1 MTIKVSD
8 HQHVAPTSA
17 TIAVKRGTWTKG
29 EGSYNCNSGFSSS
42 NTTQWGDISGVS
54 ASEAT
59 ISVTNSANATK
70 TVDVTTSVRAYF
82 NAKTST
88 IVFVLDATSGYTEF
102 WSRDQGSSKPTLTIE
117 YETNT
122 RPSAPTLGSPAA
134 SSIVTGTKPTFTWTH
149 HDAQNDAQASAQI
162 EVSTSTGTV
171 VGTNT
176 VTGTAGTYTWPTDLT
191 RGTAYR
197 FRVVTSDAGGAG
209 TWSGYQAFSIASL
222 PAAPAFASPT
232 PSEGSTVTSQRPS
245 FGWTHSQANGYA
257 QSSAEVEV
265 STSAGVV
272 VSTQTVT
279 GTAGTLTWP
288 SDLTRGSSYRVRV
301 RTASSSV
308 GFGPWG
314 AYRSFVIAAL
324 VVVTITEKK
333 LEWNATLG
341 RPVVRVTWSNA
352 LPSGRTQKKFR
363 VTWSGYD
370 SGWVTSALTYAVP
383 SAYVPVDNTTL
394 TITVQI
400 EDSLALLS
408 TVVSTTF
415 KTRFGM
421 AVYKKDLGKV
431 PVAWGTPS
439 VTATVPSG
447 SSVNIQY
454 GTNTA
459 SAATAPTAWYSAL
472 SAAPKAQYLFYRVW
486 LLPTPGGASPSL
498 DKIVVP
504 FTDTKPALD
513 FWYGD
518 QNHVAMDA
526 RVWSIDES
534 DYVYG
539 SRTITGECGAS
550 VSTVCSYPIP
560 LRAGR
565 TYILSGLMRGE
576 GTPGAVFRLVKAGD
590 LSQLL
595 DAQGAAITSPLL
607 NETKDWID
615 PSTEDVI
622 RYRTPTFTAPSDM
635 DVRVQ
640 LRVGAGVG
648 SQAWFDALKVE
659 ESTVATP
666 WQPGQLG
673 AAVLD
678 AGGVQIDGVKGGVFR
693 IRGSEGNPLDVVQ
706 GGSRGLIIGETE
718 LFGPQRGLIQARDRI
733 TWPGSYAA
741 GGVVVS
747 SGWRSGPNNDGSSSG
762 RFTKISGGVLRGQYH
777 IANAVFLVSSIG
789 GAGNG
794 ADTAIV
800 QFSAVQQQALGSAPG
815 VHVKVL
821 GQGWW
826 PSDFTCVYNVYPT
839 YTEWSLWVK
848 NVRTWAPIGIT
859 PLAMHSAETVNF
871 DNPLNAQSV
880 TALPA
885 GTQVVG
891 VSWEGTSDAKAIG
904 IQVAKTSTQ
913 SAPGAMVGTKVTSW
927 NLTQRAAYG
936 VAWSPSGYS
945 DSIQILREGFYL
957 VSASA
962 RFLSIPAG
970 TRALISL
977 WTNTAAAPT
986 ALTLSYLQTESS
998 NQQTTAQNVYV
1009 AGSWLVPFS
1018 VNGGVALA
1026 VAHSAA
1032 GAVNV
1037 DQCML
1042 AVARMGT

>member
-8 HQHVAPTSA
+8 HQHVAPVSA

-59 ISVTNSANATK
+59 ISVTNTANATK

-122 RPSAPTLGSPAA
+122 RPSAPTLVSPTA
-134 SSIVTGTKPTFTWTH
+134 SQIVTTTKPTFTWTH

-209 TWSGYQAFSIASL
+209 TWSGYQAFSIAAL
-222 PAAPAFASPT
+222 PAAPTLVSPT
-232 PSEGSTVTSQRPS
+232 PTEGSISTSQRPT
-245 FGWTHSQANGYA
+245 FAWTHSQANGYA

-265 STSAGVV
+265 TTGAGAA
-272 VSTQTVT
+272 VSTQTVS
-279 GTAGTLTWP
+279 GTTATLVWP
-288 SDLTRGSSYRVRV
+288 SDLTRGGSYRVRV
-301 RTASSSV
+301 RTASSAV
-308 GFGPWG
+308 GFGPWTN
-314 AYRSFVIAAL
+314 YRAFSIAAL

-408 TVVSTTF
+408 TVVSTTY

-421 AVYKKDLGKV
+421 AVYRKDLGKV

-513 FWYGD
+513 FWYGH
-518 QNHVAMDA
+518 QNQSALGPQ
-526 RVWSIDES
+526 WSIDES
-534 DYVYG
+534 EYVYG
-539 SRTITGECGAS
+539 SRTITCEVPGAGPYVAFS
-550 VSTVCSYPIP
+550 SRMS
-560 LRAGR
+560 LKKGH
-565 TYILSGLMRGE
+565 TYIISGLMRSE
-576 GTPGAVFRLVKAGD
+576 GNSGALIRLVTDTGTQVYDAAGAPVQTPIID
-590 LSQLL
+590 
-595 DAQGAAITSPLL
+595 
-607 NETKDWID
+607 ETRDWMD
-615 PSTEDVI
+615 PATEDVI
-622 RYRTPTFTAPSDM
+622 RYSSQPFTAPADM
-635 DVRVQ
+635 DVFIV
-640 LRVGAGVG
+640 LRTGGTAG
-648 SQAWFDALKVE
+648 SQAWFDAIKLE

-666 WQPGQLG
+666 WQPGSLG

-678 AGGVQIDGVKGGVFR
+678 AGGVQIDGTKGGVFR

-718 LFGPQRGLIQARDRI
+718 LFGTQRGLIQARDRI
-733 TWPGSYAA
+733 TWPGSHAA

-747 SGWRSGPNNDGSSSG
+747 SGWRSGANNDGSSTG
-762 RFTKISGGVLRGQYH
+762 KFTKVGSGVLRAQYH
-777 IANAVFLVSSIG
+777 IANAVFLVSSVG
-789 GAGNG
+789 GAGSG

-800 QFSAVQQQALGSAPG
+800 QLSVVQQNALGGNPG

-848 NVRTWAPIGIT
+848 NVRSWAPIAIT
-859 PLAMHSAETVNF
+859 PLGMYGAETGNF

-891 VSWEGTSDAKAIG
+891 VSWEGTGDAKAIG
-904 IQVAKTSTQ
+904 IQVIKTSTQ

-927 NLTQRAAYG
+927 TSTPRGAYG
-936 VAWSPSGYS
+936 VAWSPTGYG
-945 DSIQILREGFYL
+945 DSIQILRDGFYL
-957 VSASA
+957 VSAHA
-962 RFLSIPAG
+962 RFLAIPAG

-998 NQQTTAQNVYV
+998 NQQTSAQNVYV